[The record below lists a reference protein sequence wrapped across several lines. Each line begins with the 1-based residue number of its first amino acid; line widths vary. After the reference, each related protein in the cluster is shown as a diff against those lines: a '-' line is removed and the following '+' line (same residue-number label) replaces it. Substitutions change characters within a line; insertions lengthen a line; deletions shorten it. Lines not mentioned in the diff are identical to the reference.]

1 MEDKIKQL
9 LKNWEKRNISGF
21 YFPNRR
27 EAVEQAMKLI
37 APQVSIGF
45 SGSQTLEEIGIIPT
59 LETRGNKVY
68 NPYQPGITREE
79 SMRLRMQ
86 ASQADFY
93 LASANAISELGELVF
108 FSAYGNRTSGISSAK
123 NVLIFCGI
131 NKLTADVDSALKR
144 AREYATPLNCKR
156 LNWKTPCFKDGVCH
170 NDICFTP
177 DYKRMCCQLLIIESE
192 AIPGRLKVILIGEP
206 LGF

>member
-1 MEDKIKQL
+1 MEDRIKQL
-9 LKNWEKRNISGF
+9 LKNWEKRGIEGF
-21 YFPNRR
+21 YFPGRK
-27 EAVEQAMKLI
+27 EAVEQVMK
-37 APQVSIGF
+37 AASPQVSIGF
-45 SGSQTLEEIGIIPT
+45 SGSQTLEELGVIPI
-59 LETRGNKVY
+59 LEARGNKVY

-93 LASANAISELGELVF
+93 LASANAVAETGELVF
-108 FSAYGNRTSGISSAK
+108 FSAYGNRTSGVSSAK
-123 NVLIFCGI
+123 NVLLLCGI
-131 NKLTADVDSALKR
+131 NKLVSDVELALKR

-156 LNWKTPCFKDGVCH
+156 LNWKTPCFVDGVCH
-170 NDICFTP
+170 SDICFTP